1 MVVFHDKIKQ
11 AEFDCS
17 LNSHSL
23 EYQQSV
29 QRSIYLVDI
38 LNRFVVCS
46 ISWLKSLSLD
56 ELRWLFYS
64 KAPEY

>member
-1 MVVFHDKIKQ
+1 MLVFPDKIKQ

-17 LNSHSL
+17 MNSHVL
-23 EYQQSV
+23 ENQLSV
-29 QRSIYLVDI
+29 QKSIYIVDI
-38 LNRFVVCS
+38 LNRFFVCS
-46 ISWLKSLSLD
+46 VSWLKSLSLD